1 MAATLTAPAI
11 ETYDTAFPAEWSYYE
26 YNRGV
31 NAVVTMTEAAPGH
44 KLLWGNESTVP
55 EIFTGS
61 AITSR
66 RMLADAL
73 QQRVDIGSPPGKLTI
88 PLAERILY
96 KNREKLYGMSIDA

>member
-1 MAATLTAPAI
+1 MAATLTAPVV
-11 ETYDTAFPAEWSYYE
+11 ETYDIAFPAEWSYYE

-44 KLLWGNESTVP
+44 KLLWGTESTVP
-55 EIFTGS
+55 EVFTGS

-73 QQRVDIGSPPGKLTI
+73 QQRVDTGSPPGKLTT

-96 KNREKLYGMSIDA
+96 KNAEKLYGMSIDA